1 MKLIHIAIS
10 LLALY
15 GVIILIQKIRFNS
28 SVADKR
34 VKKGDGYSYW
44 IEPFRRKCDCNLCS
58 QDWANANNY
67 GCDYSVACENSC
79 N

>member
-1 MKLIHIAIS
+1 MKLITIAI
-10 LLALY
+10 LLFALY
-15 GVIILIQKIRFNS
+15 GVVILIQKIRFNT

-44 IEPFRRKCDCNLCS
+44 IEPFRRKCD
-58 QDWANANNY
+58 
-67 GCDYSVACENSC
+67 YSVACENSC